1 MSDELMYPLFYSDL
15 FIKPNVGTNKQRKVL
30 LDKINYLKKNN
41 IDSVGGSNEGCFRST
56 YEYGEELDWLRETIR
71 DFIVEISEF
80 YIKYDEAYKTQ
91 LSQEKQ
97 LVYSCTC

>member
-41 IDSVGGSNEGCFRST
+41 ID
-56 YEYGEELDWLRETIR
+56 
-71 DFIVEISEF
+71 
-80 YIKYDEAYKTQ
+80 
-91 LSQEKQ
+91 
-97 LVYSCTC
+97 